1 MGLPGKSEGVVFS
14 PVPCEIVC
22 YEPERVGVAFLREA
36 IEKPSPIKKDLQQV
50 CQAAESL
57 DRLLEQALTYV
68 EKVLVRLIMQCRVQ
82 LKRGGGKY
90 LKFT

>member
-36 IEKPSPIKKDLQQV
+36 IEKPNPIKQDLQQV

-57 DRLLEQALTYV
+57 DRLLEQALSYV
-68 EKVLVRLIMQCRVQ
+68 EKVLVSNS
-82 LKRGGGKY
+82 LKTVLSLPTEG
-90 LKFT
+90 